1 MPLHAARRQLQ
12 AVQMLIAHSAS
23 MTTTRHTA
31 LRAAAMYGHALVLRA
46 LLDAGADP
54 NQPSARGL
62 TPLMGCARAGHA
74 DACRLLLARGARVA
88 DVNEFGETAVDVAQN
103 AGHLAMVTLL
113 NTHDEQEEGRDQE
126 EGREY

>member
-1 MPLHAARRQLQ
+1 MATHLYFVLCWMRVLTRTSLQ
-12 AVQMLIAHSAS
+12 
-23 MTTTRHTA
+23 
-31 LRAAAMYGHALVLRA
+31 RA
-46 LLDAGADP
+46 
-54 NQPSARGL
+54 
-62 TPLMGCARAGHA
+62 PLMGCARAGHA

-113 NTHDEQEEGRDQE
+113 NTHDEQKEGRDQE